1 MKEDI
6 SHIISKVLSNEG
18 SLDEISTFGRWLAQS
33 EDNISE
39 FEKLKCFWDAK
50 VDNEKTICR
59 ELSFISL
66 QERIQKKKKRRHYFL
81 YKFSVACSILLI
93 IGFSSIFYFMNRNTG
108 EKDTFYREYKMSA
121 GKGQRA
127 SATLSDGT
135 VVWLN
140 SDTEITYSEK
150 YGTKERVVF
159 LNGEAFFEVAK
170 NKELPFIVKIDGL
183 NIEALGTSFNVKAYR
198 TDKFITTTLFSG
210 SVRTTTANEEV
221 ILYPNQVAS
230 YNKKDG
236 TLSSCETSEAYHA
249 HLWKNG
255 ELFFSGETLEEI
267 GIVLERVYNI
277 RIEFLSEDVKKL
289 TFTGTIKNN
298 GLKNVLDIISMT
310 APIEYV
316 MSDSTIRI
324 KLISSKK
331 FNLNKHRIIQ

>member
-1 MKEDI
+1 MKDDI
-6 SHIISKVLSNEG
+6 NHIISRVLSNEA
-18 SLDEISTFGRWLAQS
+18 SSDDISSFSRWLAQS

-50 VDNEKTICR
+50 VDNEKTICG
-59 ELSFISL
+59 ELSFIRL
-66 QERIQKKKKRRHYFL
+66 QERIQEKKKRRNFFL
-81 YKFSVACSILLI
+81 YKLSVACSILLI
-93 IGFSSIFYFMNRNTG
+93 IGFSSVLYFMNRSTG
-108 EKDTFYREYKMSA
+108 EKDTVYSVYKMSA

-135 VVWLN
+135 VIWLN

-150 YGTKERVVF
+150 YGTKERVVS

-183 NIEALGTSFNVKAYR
+183 NVEALGTSFNVKAYG
-198 TDKFITTTLFSG
+198 TDKFVTTTLFSG
-210 SVRTTTANEEV
+210 SVRTTTVNDEV

-230 YNKKDG
+230 YNRKDG
-236 TLSSCETSEAYHA
+236 TLLSSEASETYHA
-249 HLWKNG
+249 QLWKND
-255 ELFFSGETLEEI
+255 ELFFPGETLEEI

-277 RIEFLSEDVKKL
+277 RIEFLSEDVKKH

-324 KLISSKK
+324 KPTSSQKK
-331 FNLNKHRIIQ
+331 